1 MLDSYLNTLIFD
13 FKGLCHA
20 CSVQFVQN
28 ASYALLFAMKIEKLL
43 VNDKITGLSQTNQCR
58 IQPRT
63 QACSRYPSDQKRL
76 GTEFS
81 RQA

>member
-13 FKGLCHA
+13 LKGLCHA

-58 IQPRT
+58 T
-63 QACSRYPSDQKRL
+63 QSLR
-76 GTEFS
+76 
-81 RQA
+81 